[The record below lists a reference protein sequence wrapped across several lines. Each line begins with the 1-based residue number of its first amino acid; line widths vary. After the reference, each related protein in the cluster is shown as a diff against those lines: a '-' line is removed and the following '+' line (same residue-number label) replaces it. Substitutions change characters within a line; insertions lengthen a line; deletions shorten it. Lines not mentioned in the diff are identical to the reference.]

1 MTLTLKSIEGMTMHR
16 VDQNIGRGDKGNFFT
31 EWQRFDELPRLKRAR
46 TIYSRLDA
54 PDEEAWF
61 ADGEHMDSL
70 QMALDWLNATPLP
83 AISITER
90 TVLEYI
96 SDEWMAL
103 PGTPEHVRRLA
114 DKGLIEFE
122 KHGASR
128 LRRTGLARQLLAE
141 ED

>member
-1 MTLTLKSIEGMTMHR
+1 MLTVESLEGKGLRR
-16 VDQNIGRGDKGNFFT
+16 VGQEIGRGDKGNYFT
-31 EWQRFDELPRLKRAR
+31 EWSRYDEVPRLKRQR
-46 TIYSRLDA
+46 TVYSRLGLQ
-54 PDEEAWF
+54 DEEVWL
-61 ADGEHMDSL
+61 ADGEVMGSL
-70 QMALDWLNATPLP
+70 QQALDWLNATPLP

-103 PGTPEHVRRLA
+103 PGTPEHVRTLA

-128 LRRTGLARQLLAE
+128 LRRTELARQLLAE